1 MLFSMICYLFL
12 HYLFVSASHF
22 ASVFKSRVKE
32 ISYKRTNPGSLSHRR
47 RNWFIMSKKHDWNS
61 SNIIDDVDYHEEDAQ
76 AFRKLLGAKDQG
88 EGGDSQSSLNSGYV
102 LRGRIV
108 EITKDFVVIDVGLKS
123 EGLVPISEFTDL
135 SEIALG
141 NEVEAFLDQT
151 EGEDGQIV
159 LSRDKARRLRQW
171 ENIVH
176 NCTEGSIVTGKV
188 MRKVKGGLM
197 VDIGVEAFLPGS
209 QIDNKRIKNL
219 DEYLDKTY
227 DFKILKINTDRK
239 NIVVSRRELLEEER
253 MSKKVE
259 MLENFHEGEIRHG
272 IVKNITDFGVFLD
285 VDGVDGLLHITD
297 MTWKRIKHPS
307 EMVALGDK
315 LEVIILHVDKDKGRV
330 ALGMKQKE
338 SNPWEEIEKKYP
350 PGTHVKGKIVSLVP
364 YGAFMEIE
372 SGIEG
377 LIHVSEMSWTKTI
390 NDPSEML
397 KKGDE
402 VEAIVLSVQKDEG
415 KISLGMKQLEKN
427 PWDEVEKKYS
437 IGSSVTAEIRN
448 LTNYGAFVE
457 LEPGID
463 GLIHISDLSWIKK
476 VSHPSEVFKKGD
488 KVDAVVLSVDKEN
501 KKITLGVKQLSEN
514 PWENTE
520 KMMPVGSL
528 VKGVVTK
535 ITAFGAFVELASGL
549 EGLIHVTELSDK
561 PFGKVEEVIS
571 KGQEVT
577 AKVIKLDPEHK
588 KISLSIKEY
597 LIEKNKEN
605 HDDILVGEKKKR
617 APKKKKEKA
626 AEEEENT

>member
-1 MLFSMICYLFL
+1 
-12 HYLFVSASHF
+12 
-22 ASVFKSRVKE
+22 
-32 ISYKRTNPGSLSHRR
+32 
-47 RNWFIMSKKHDWNS
+47 MSKKHDWNS

-88 EGGDSQSSLNSGYV
+88 EGGGSQSSLSSGYV

-315 LEVIILHVDKDKGRV
+315 LEVIILHVDKEKGRV

-377 LIHVSEMSWTKTI
+377 LIHVSEMSWTKTV
-390 NDPSEML
+390 NDPSEVL

-415 KISLGMKQLEKN
+415 KISLGMKQLDKN

-528 VKGVVTK
+528 VEGIVTK

-626 AEEEENT
+626 ADEKEET